1 MKRNELKRRG
11 TGILK
16 LVEWSEED
24 GCFVGSAPPIIGPC
38 CHGDDEAKVY
48 AELCGIVSD
57 WMDILESDG
66 KALPEAAS
74 DRRKYSGRFVLRV
87 DPAVHRRLTLK
98 ALAEGE
104 SLNSYCAKALARA

>member
-1 MKRNELKRRG
+1 MKPNELKAKSARY
-11 TGILK
+11 TK

-48 AELCGIVSD
+48 AELCRIVEE
-57 WMDILESDG
+57 WIELLETDG
-66 KALPEAAS
+66 EPLPEATS
-74 DRRKYSGRFVLRV
+74 DRRNYSGKFVLRV
-87 DPAVHRRLTLK
+87 EPAMHRRLVLK

-104 SLNSYCAKALARA
+104 SLNSYCAKTLAKA